1 MPIPL
6 DPVTLKKLVLVKQ
19 LYQQAYLH
27 SEARSS
33 PVSRIIA
40 VVTFDLAT
48 ETILKAVFSSLNPSK
63 NPEKEFQG
71 LVSSVESSL
80 TPIGLSSLPDKV
92 QIQHVRSIRND
103 AQHKAKYPTEIEVN
117 DCRTYTRDFLE
128 HLTIQVWNKNFD
140 EISLIDLIQHPKI
153 KELLVKAET
162 YFKNGEYPEATAY
175 AEVVFNKCINL
186 VIKRVIGELPQF
198 QGTLSTSRDSYM
210 ALDKM
215 KTMVMLQTLGLNFAE
230 YAKYQQASSS
240 VLPIETR
247 DGNIRWR
254 LRGEKPEEEE
264 AKFTVNYVID
274 AILQVESYV
283 GDIEKPFGISYR

>member
-1 MPIPL
+1 M
-6 DPVTLKKLVLVKQ
+6 
-19 LYQQAYLH
+19 
-27 SEARSS
+27 
-33 PVSRIIA
+33 SRIIA

-128 HLTIQVWNKNFD
+128 HITIQVWDKNFD
-140 EISLIDLIQHPKI
+140 EISLTDLIQHSKI
-153 KELLVKAET
+153 KERLVEAEAHFKAGK
-162 YFKNGEYPEATAY
+162 YIEAIKY
-175 AEVVFNKCINL
+175 AKAAFNKCINL
-186 VIKRVIGELPQF
+186 VIKKVIGELPQF
-198 QGTLSTSRDSYM
+198 QGTLSTPRDSYM
-210 ALDKM
+210 TLDKM

-230 YAKYQQASSS
+230 YAKYQQASSA
-240 VLPIETR
+240 VLISEAM
-247 DGNIRWR
+247 DGTLTCR
-254 LRGEKPEEEE
+254 LKKSDFTEEE
-264 AKFTVNYVID
+264 AKFTVSYVID
-274 AILQVESYV
+274 AILQIESYV
-283 GDIEKPFGISYR
+283 GDIEKPFGIEYR